1 LFLHKYFCYIKTYF
15 ILFQGKTLSIIC
27 GAVLWLLDHEKRELR
42 QLKATLAMISKINDE
57 YNNDDDDWILGQAK
71 VIEQQRKIYE
81 INLKI
86 QSLEEFNN
94 NIIQM
99 KKVSV

>member
-1 LFLHKYFCYIKTYF
+1 MFLHKYLSCIKTYF

-42 QLKATLAMISKINDE
+42 QLKATLAMISKKNDE
-57 YNNDDDDWILGQAK
+57 YNNDDDWILGQAK